1 MMMDQGCFSGAG
13 WARWGGRA
21 AWLTL
26 VLLSCGFGRL
36 ALAEEPAK
44 TDDAADPSAEPSAAA
59 EPAKAEAAHTK
70 KDDLGVKGL
79 KTSNGQGYG
88 PAGCGLGSLLFS
100 PDSGFTQVLAA
111 TTNGLFGSQTFGIS
125 SGTSNCADTG
135 GGTASARAFVETN
148 RAALAKDIARGQG
161 EAIESLAKLAH
172 CAAGAPV
179 AASLQRNFAKIFPT
193 ASASDVQ
200 VSHSVV
206 DVLKADPVLA
216 CSALG

>member
-1 MMMDQGCFSGAG
+1 MVMDQECSGAG
-13 WARWGGRA
+13 WARLG
-21 AWLTL
+21 
-26 VLLSCGFGRL
+26 VLAIVLSSGAFARL
-36 ALAEEPAK
+36 ALAQEPAK
-44 TDDAADPSAEPSAAA
+44 SDDAGDLAA
-59 EPAKAEAAHTK
+59 EPAAPAEPAASGAASGSK

-111 TTNGLFGSQTFGIS
+111 TTNGTFGSQTFGIS

-135 GGTASARAFVETN
+135 GGSASARAFVETN
-148 RAALAKDIARGQG
+148 RVALAKDIARGQG

-172 CAAGAPV
+172 CASSAPV
-179 AASLQRNFAKIFPT
+179 AASLQRNFAKIFPA
-193 ASASDVQ
+193 ASVTDTQ

-206 DVLKADPVLA
+206 DVLKADSALQ